1 MGALAVTCS
10 LVPENLQPTVQYVH
24 EITKTD
30 RSPEVLAFG
39 VVARDPNLAA
49 LDPPL
54 FHPAER
60 AIDQGATHTAAA
72 LASDHHQ
79 IRDLGAL
86 DFDHDGGR
94 VIDPNRA
101 KAQESTIAL
110 ANEDCRFGVAEPRG
124 EQAANL
130 DIRVGA
136 HGKERIAIS
145 VVLGQRDPE
154 RHDPVEIAR
163 MRAANASAVN
173 RRGRGLRQLAS
184 S

>member
-1 MGALAVTCS
+1 MGVLAVACS

-39 VVARDPNLAA
+39 VVARDSNLAA

-54 FHPAER
+54 CHPAER
-60 AIDQGATHTAAA
+60 AIDQGTTHTAAA

-86 DFDHDGGR
+86 NFDHDGGR
-94 VIDPNRA
+94 VIDPDRA
-101 KAQESTIAL
+101 KAQESAIAL
-110 ANEDCRFGVAEPRG
+110 TDEDRGFGVAEPRG

-130 DIRVGA
+130 RVRVGA
-136 HGKERIAIS
+136 QGKERIAIS
-145 VVLGQRDPE
+145 VVLAERNPERRDPL
-154 RHDPVEIAR
+154 EIA
-163 MRAANASAVN
+163 
-173 RRGRGLRQLAS
+173 
-184 S
+184 